1 MAYQHY
7 SNIKAEILGV
17 SMTDILPQPA
27 PVSHLS
33 ERDRKLN
40 RVIECT
46 EFLRSYATSA
56 GEAAWRGDEGQLET
70 DLKAARV
77 SLMEAIKVFKEV
89 KP

>member
-1 MAYQHY
+1 
-7 SNIKAEILGV
+7 V
-17 SMTDILPQPA
+17 SDVLPQPA
-27 PVSHLS
+27 PVAHLS

-46 EFLRSYATSA
+46 EFVRSYAVSA
-56 GEAAWRGDEGQLET
+56 GEAAWRGDENGLET

-77 SLMEAIKVFKEV
+77 ALMEAIKVFKEV

>member
-1 MAYQHY
+1 V
-7 SNIKAEILGV
+7 SN
-17 SMTDILPQPA
+17 SMDVGNPNGPLPSRVLPA
-27 PVSHLS
+27 PRPVPDLS

-46 EFLRSYATSA
+46 EFVRSYAVSA
-56 GEAAWRGDEGQLET
+56 GEAAFRGDEEGLER
-70 DLKAARV
+70 DLKAVRV